1 MFFFVKLNSGVV
13 LDRLPCSSAHPF
25 KVVKLIY
32 LVANE
37 GWNPLLKHDI
47 LMVTMGRGVEPH

>member
-37 GWNPLLKHDI
+37 GWNALLN
-47 LMVTMGRGVEPH
+47 MTY